1 LLKQFGGDT
10 QKAAAAYN
18 AGPGRVQQNIQQ
30 NQGQMNV
37 SQLPRETQGYLQ
49 KIGQTV
55 SNLIPS
61 AQAGTLPQQP
71 PAQSSAVTPA
81 QVMQQ
86 PAPQPQPQIQPS
98 PYSLATGMGQL
109 GLRRPGMQPTMAP
122 DSSFFIKQY
131 VDMQDDPRK
140 LIQYGRR
147 KLGHR
152 EIPGSRPFRVEK
164 YSIPV
169 PQQSWEEI
177 RRNREFSQA
186 FFNGTAELRRIL

>member
-1 LLKQFGGDT
+1 MRKLTRAQYTRFLYYGEGESFYDEPVEDSLESLPQVSKRERKRLKKAEFRQWVETRYYTSVRARHSLEMDWRDMVRTLCYVDLFNHPFEL
-10 QKAAAAYN
+10 QKA
-18 AGPGRVQQNIQQ
+18 
-30 NQGQMNV
+30 
-37 SQLPRETQGYLQ
+37 
-49 KIGQTV
+49 
-55 SNLIPS
+55 
-61 AQAGTLPQQP
+61 
-71 PAQSSAVTPA
+71 
-81 QVMQQ
+81 
-86 PAPQPQPQIQPS
+86 
-98 PYSLATGMGQL
+98 
-109 GLRRPGMQPTMAP
+109 
-122 DSSFFIKQY
+122 
-131 VDMQDDPRK
+131 RK